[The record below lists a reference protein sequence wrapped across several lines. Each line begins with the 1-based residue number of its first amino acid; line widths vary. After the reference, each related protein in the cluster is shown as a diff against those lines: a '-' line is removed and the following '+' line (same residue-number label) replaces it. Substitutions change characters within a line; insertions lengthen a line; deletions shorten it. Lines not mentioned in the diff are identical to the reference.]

1 MQGMNK
7 TLFLSISSDGMMIF
21 SPVTSARYRR
31 SSVSINPSC
40 PPQVSVSV
48 RCDAFTALRH
58 PGLHPALD
66 LSFSPSPQ
74 LVPLSPFSAT
84 ADRLELKRQVRTL
97 GALTFTV
104 TFPLSVW
111 ARFCLSEVKG
121 QLGCGTVTDN
131 QG

>member
-1 MQGMNK
+1 
-7 TLFLSISSDGMMIF
+7 MMIF

-40 PPQVSVSV
+40 PPQVSVSA

-58 PGLHPALD
+58 PGLDQALD
-66 LSFSPSPQ
+66 FFSSSIPQ

-84 ADRLELKRQVRTL
+84 ADRLDLKRQVGTF

-104 TFPLSVW
+104 ALFL
-111 ARFCLSEVKG
+111 FEIKG
-121 QLGCGTVTDN
+121 QLCCGTVSNFCYWRSLQEDN
-131 QG
+131 MEMMLRGSLHRIR